1 MYAIGGDG
9 AMRGLVRI
17 FEGVR
22 RLGVPVAVAGVPK
35 TVDNNVG
42 IIDRSFGFHT
52 AVEAAQR
59 AIAAAHVEP
68 RARRDRVGL
77 VKLMGRSADH
87 MALHATVSSRDVD
100 CCLIPEEDFYLR
112 VWLRRGAVRVPVP
125 PPYD

>member
-22 RLGVPVAVAGVPK
+22 RLGVPMAVAGVPK

-59 AIAAAHVEP
+59 AIAAAHVE
-68 RARRDRVGL
+68 AE
-77 VKLMGRSADH
+77 SA
-87 MALHATVSSRDVD
+87 AW
-100 CCLIPEEDFYLR
+100 P
-112 VWLRRGAVRVPVP
+112 RGAREAHGPERGPHGAARHGQQPRRRLLPHPRGGFLP
-125 PPYD
+125 PRLAAAGGC